1 MKPDPSPDSA
11 PPDLTEH
18 WRDLTGLVGREVA
31 EPLSAAL
38 ERVVQLATTGKIDR
52 DSLRALRTEIESARR
67 IGIVS
72 QQLARFGAKRL
83 RQSDERLDLAQTL
96 QAVLTQRT
104 REAAS
109 RGIEVRQSTRAIEVL
124 ADPALLFTLL
134 NGLVDW
140 AVELGGRRIAFR
152 VDRHERPRQGR
163 IHCTVSE
170 VPAERMAFGTVT
182 WYFVA
187 QIADA
192 LRLPLETGS
201 ETGQTSITLRFPRT
215 IDPDAPAVSTV
226 ELDRGHASSIN
237 SKPLAGSQVLVV
249 SARRD
254 LRSQVREALTDMGLV
269 IDFVGSVDE
278 AINFCADSLP
288 HALVFDG
295 VLSGKRIARLAEEI
309 RNEVTDFALI
319 EIVEEGEVF
328 EVSGFSGLEHARVGR
343 EALHHAL
350 PSTLVF
356 ELSKQ
361 L

>member
-1 MKPDPSPDSA
+1 MTPDASPEAPSADG
-11 PPDLTEH
+11 TEH
-18 WRDLTGLVGREVA
+18 WRDLTAQVGREVA

-38 ERVVQLATTGKIDR
+38 ERVIQLATTGKIDR

-96 QAVLTQRT
+96 QAVLTQRA
-104 REAAS
+104 REANS
-109 RGIEVRQSTRAIEVL
+109 RGIEVRHSTRAIEVL
-124 ADPALLFTLL
+124 ADPALLFSLL

-152 VDRHERPRQGR
+152 VDQQERPRQGR
-163 IHCTVSE
+163 ISCQVSGAPADRAAFDSVTWHLVKQIAETLRLLVDTSSE
-170 VPAERMAFGTVT
+170 VEV
-182 WYFVA
+182 
-187 QIADA
+187 
-192 LRLPLETGS
+192 
-201 ETGQTSITLRFPRT
+201 TSIAIRFPRT
-215 IDPDAPAVSTV
+215 IDLEAPAISTV
-226 ELDRGHASSIN
+226 ELDMGHASSIN

-249 SARRD
+249 SARRE
-254 LRSQVREALTDMGLV
+254 LRAQIRQSIADMGMV

-295 VLSGKRIARLAEEI
+295 VLSGKRLARLAEEI
-309 RNEVTDFALI
+309 RVEVPDFALI
-319 EIVEEGEVF
+319 EIVEEGTVF

-343 EALHHAL
+343 DALHHAL